1 MVSVGKKWFLVMN
14 EEQLSVFRS
23 RLQKYYDEC
32 IIDEIIDILSYEPN
46 LLGDDMNLSVD
57 STELLKKLGLLGQ
70 VTAALNYVKR
80 RSR

>member
-1 MVSVGKKWFLVMN
+1 MSVGKKWFLVMN

>member
-1 MVSVGKKWFLVMN
+1 MSVGKKWFLVMN

-57 STELLKKLGLLGQ
+57 STELLKKLGFLGQ